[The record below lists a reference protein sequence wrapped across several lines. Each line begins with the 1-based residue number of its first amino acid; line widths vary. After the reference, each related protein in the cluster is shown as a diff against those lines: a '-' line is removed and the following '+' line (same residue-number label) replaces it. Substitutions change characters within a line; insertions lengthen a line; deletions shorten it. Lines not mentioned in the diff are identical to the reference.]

1 MTFAKKFKINKRT
14 ISLKHPT
21 YFIAEIGLNEKEIY
35 FTNDWEHPHILEL
48 DPPLVLDAGQ
58 GFKLIATY
66 NNTRGKEVGFGFLS
80 TDEMMILFGL
90 YYTD

>member
-1 MTFAKKFKINKRT
+1 M
-14 ISLKHPT
+14 
-21 YFIAEIGLNEKEIY
+21 NEGED
-35 FTNDWEHPHILEL
+35 NSILEL

>member
-1 MTFAKKFKINKRT
+1 MKSVFWVDYEAMEK
-14 ISLKHPT
+14 
-21 YFIAEIGLNEKEIY
+21 AEKSERNGEEIY
-35 FTNDWEHPHILEL
+35 FSNDWEHPPILEL

-58 GFKLIATY
+58 GVKLIATY
-66 NNTRGKEVGFGFLS
+66 NNTRDREVNFGFLS